1 MMLEETVQS
10 VMLVDY
16 GFFDSIM
23 FLFSFVLER
32 ILSLLMSREVLL
44 LFILLVC
51 SAFRVLMPE
60 LFRVAREKFF
70 YFSRVYLVRR
80 VTAHLCMASVGV
92 LSDRNALLQNAIF
105 YFLYHNFWRTS
116 LPSSVWKNK
125 KSLLLLMDPLRHSW
139 EERYDSPF
147 RVDFFGDADDG
158 FREDVNWRS
167 QREFARYLLVR
178 VPVGGSWVPVTDDGV
193 ELTYDRQREKIDG
206 NEGVRRT
213 ILLRAVGDSN
223 ADERIKRFLQAA
235 LDFYIGMLPS
245 VLNYGRVF
253 LQMHAPPG
261 ELESDGRVLFKR
273 YPLVQHKTF
282 DTLFFPEKCKIL
294 RMVDDFLAKRGR
306 FATEGFPGKLGFLLY
321 GPPGTGK
328 TSFVKALAAYTGRH
342 IVSVNLSFLRSNQE
356 LYDIFLSREF
366 YCIGDSN
373 PTCFGVGDVIFLLDD
388 VDTSSSL
395 VRSRVRKRPV
405 RMHRAATLE
414 SCGNSAAMSFGGVA
428 GKRDDTELVA
438 ADDSDEEDEDKST
451 DDEENEDSA
460 GGGVA
465 SQQQITLVNQILRS
479 VLESQRPAESHGSLG
494 GSPVDN
500 EKPVDFSFL
509 KLLQSTESANLSGL
523 LNVLDGAVDTPGRIV
538 VMITNHP
545 ERLDPAL
552 VRPGRFSLKLRMD
565 YIQLPALL
573 DMLGLHFGSVR
584 PADGGDTNEKMSGK
598 LSANEASGEKT
609 LQLPKLSDA
618 EAERVRQA
626 IAAIQ
631 EKKKQD
637 GGGFVGL
644 TISPAEV
651 ESMCTVCTSLEE
663 FIDLL
668 DSRFNE
674 KEEGIED

>member
-1 MMLEETVQS
+1 MLKETVFS
-10 VMLVDY
+10 VMPVDY
-16 GFFDSIM
+16 GFLDSIM
-23 FLFSFVLER
+23 FAFSIVLER
-32 ILSLLMSREVLL
+32 ILSMVMSREVLL
-44 LFILLVC
+44 LFLLLVC
-51 SAFRVLMPE
+51 TALRVLVPE
-60 LFRVAREKFF
+60 LSRVAKEKFF

-80 VTAHLCMASVGV
+80 VTAHLCMASVGI

-178 VPVGGSWVPVTDDGV
+178 VPVEGSWVPVSEDGV

-206 NEGVRRT
+206 NEGVQRT
-213 ILLRAVGDSN
+213 ILLRAVGDSD

-235 LDFYIGMLPS
+235 LDFYVGMLPS

-261 ELESDGRVLFKR
+261 ERESEGRVFFKR
-273 YPLVQHKTF
+273 YPLVQQKTF
-282 DTLFFPEKCKIL
+282 DTLFFPEKRKIL
-294 RMVDDFLAKRGR
+294 KMVDDFLAKRGR

-342 IVSVNLSFLRSNQE
+342 IVSVNLAFLRSNQE

-366 YCIGDSN
+366 YCVGDSN
-373 PTCFGVGDVIFLLDD
+373 PTYFGVGDVIFLLDD
-388 VDTSSSL
+388 VDTSSSM

-414 SCGNSAAMSFGGVA
+414 SCGNSAAIPFGGDA
-428 GKRDDTELVA
+428 DKRDDTEIVA
-438 ADDSDEEDEDKST
+438 ADDSDEEDGDKST
-451 DDEENEDSA
+451 DEENEDSE

-479 VLESQRPAESHGSLG
+479 VLESQRPAESHASLG
-494 GSPVDN
+494 DDPAHN
-500 EKPVDFSFL
+500 EKTVDFSFL

-584 PADGGDTNEKMSGK
+584 PADGGDTNEKTSGK
-598 LSANEASGEKT
+598 LSANEASGAKA
-609 LQLPKLSDA
+609 LPLPKLSDA

-631 EKKKQD
+631 EKKKQAEGD
-637 GGGFVGL
+637 FVGL
-644 TISPAEV
+644 TISPAEI
-651 ESMCTVCTSLEE
+651 ESMCTVCNSLDE

-674 KEEGIED
+674 KE